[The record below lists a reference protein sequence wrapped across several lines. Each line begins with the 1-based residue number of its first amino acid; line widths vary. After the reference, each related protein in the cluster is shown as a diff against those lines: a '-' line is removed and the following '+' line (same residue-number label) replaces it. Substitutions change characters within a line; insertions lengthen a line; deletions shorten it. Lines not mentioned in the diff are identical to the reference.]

1 MLKLAMAMAV
11 LTLAAVTASAA
22 EPLSPEAKAA
32 FDNGFEAMKKGDYL
46 AAQKEY
52 EKGLSLAPQ
61 SWEIRA
67 EYVICMRKQN
77 RLTASAKAGWQALEL
92 APEEAGVWGN
102 LGNTFVVAH
111 AWDEAN
117 ACFLKAEQFSKD
129 KAWAARNFLALGYQL
144 WGNGQLAKAANAF
157 KHGATGDPFNGLAQV
172 DLGAVLFASDP
183 TKVENAK
190 ALILAGA
197 AMLKA
202 TNQTKAA
209 PYVDAINKS
218 IDAGKPFSPGWEPQV
233 SWQRIPAALLE
244 KPKAGAAAIAVA
256 ADVERH
262 YPLPEGDSLSLTTPE
277 KWSEALGSGV
287 PGHFFTIQ
295 FRAADGPGY
304 QVLWSARY
312 TKEPARDLKTET
324 EAKLAEVL
332 PGAVEKKVALVPI
345 STPQSKGYAFVIT
358 DKDFKP
364 GAKADDYPYLVSITL
379 QTGAVR
385 SSITVL
391 SHTKDAK
398 FVQQMLETW
407 KTLRYQAKG
416 E

>member
-1 MLKLAMAMAV
+1 MLKMAMAIAI
-11 LTLAAVTASAA
+11 LSLAAVAASAA
-22 EPLSPEAKAA
+22 ESLSPEAKAA

-61 SWEIRA
+61 SWEIRS
-67 EYVICMRKQN
+67 EYVICLRKQN
-77 RLTASAKAGWQALEL
+77 RLPASAKAGWQVIEL
-92 APEEAGVWGN
+92 APEAAGLWGN

-117 ACFLKAEQFSKD
+117 TCFLKAAQFSKD
-129 KAWAARNFLALGYQL
+129 KAWAAINFLALGYQL
-144 WGNGQLAKAANAF
+144 WANGQLAKAANAF
-157 KHGATGDPFNGLAQV
+157 QHGAAVDPFNGLALV
-172 DLGAVLFASDP
+172 DQGAVLFASDP
-183 TKVENAK
+183 TKVKDAK

-197 AMLKA
+197 AILKV
-202 TNQTKAA
+202 TNQTKMA
-209 PYVDAINKS
+209 PYVDAINKGV
-218 IDAGKPFSPGWEPQV
+218 DTGKPFSPRWEPQV
-233 SWQRIPAALLE
+233 SWQHIPAALLE
-244 KPKAGAAAIAVA
+244 KPKAGAAAFTVA

-277 KWSEALGSGV
+277 KWSEALGSSV

-295 FRAADGPGY
+295 FRPADGTDY

-312 TKEPARDLKTET
+312 TKESTRDLKTET
-324 EAKLAEVL
+324 EAKLAEAL
-332 PGAVEKKVALVPI
+332 PQAVEKKVALVPI
-345 STPQSKGYAFVIT
+345 SAPRSQGYAFVIT

-364 GAKADDYPYLVSITL
+364 GAKADNYPYLVSITL
-379 QTGAVR
+379 QTGTVR

-398 FVQQMLETW
+398 YIQQMLETW
-407 KTLRYQAKG
+407 KTLRHQAKG